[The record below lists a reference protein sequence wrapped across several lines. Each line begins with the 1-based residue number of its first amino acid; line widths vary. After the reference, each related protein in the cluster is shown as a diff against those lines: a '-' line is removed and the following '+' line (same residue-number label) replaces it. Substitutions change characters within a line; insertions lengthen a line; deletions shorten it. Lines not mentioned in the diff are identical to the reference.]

1 MRRILSSIMVIIIA
15 TTSLIGCGADSSPK
29 ATVKA
34 YFEEVKLGENGD
46 TKKLILSTLEKE
58 VNPNGKDEI
67 LEEDSFSVEAEK
79 DMNDILSKIEYKI
92 GEEKIEGDKATVS
105 VSLNNVNFS
114 NLFMQFLNKYMT
126 EVLNIAFEGKEMS
139 EEELTKLSND
149 LLIELM
155 NDSEQE
161 TRTGEISLVKVDGK
175 WQIDNN
181 EALTEL
187 MLGKLTVQ

>member
-1 MRRILSSIMVIIIA
+1 MKRILSTIMVAMLAI
-15 TTSLIGCGADSSPK
+15 TSLVGCGSSDSP
-29 ATVKA
+29 TGIVKA

-58 VNPNGKDEI
+58 VNPNGQDEI
-67 LEEDSFSVEAEK
+67 LEEDSFSAEAEK
-79 DMNDILSKIEYKI
+79 AMNDILSKIEYKI
-92 GEEKIEGDKATVS
+92 GEEKIDGDKATVS